1 MAQKKPA
8 SHSGAKKR
16 KKPDTA
22 AKRAVEREPT
32 QIPVRQILAG
42 ACFLLAVLALFAC
55 LGFQGFILA
64 GVKSLLGGLVG
75 KMGFYLS
82 PVLFGYLFVLLLPGH
97 RRPVGLRCLAA
108 CLCVVTVSAISHLC
122 GKAEALPGGL
132 AMVGQLFRTGGAGTS
147 GGVLGGLMGILFELS
162 LIHI

>member
-82 PVLFGYLFVLLLPGH
+82 RFCSDISLFCCCPDTVARWG
-97 RRPVGLRCLAA
+97 CAA
-108 CLCVVTVSAISHLC
+108 WPPACVW
-122 GKAEALPGGL
+122 
-132 AMVGQLFRTGGAGTS
+132 
-147 GGVLGGLMGILFELS
+147 
-162 LIHI
+162 

>member
-42 ACFLLAVLALFAC
+42 ACFLLAVLALSPAWASRASF
-55 LGFQGFILA
+55 
-64 GVKSLLGGLVG
+64 
-75 KMGFYLS
+75 S
-82 PVLFGYLFVLLLPGH
+82 PV
-97 RRPVGLRCLAA
+97 
-108 CLCVVTVSAISHLC
+108 
-122 GKAEALPGGL
+122 
-132 AMVGQLFRTGGAGTS
+132 
-147 GGVLGGLMGILFELS
+147 
-162 LIHI
+162 